1 MRLFF
6 RNHLWGKILKIII
19 DSNVYNFQEQFR
31 KENSANDKYLI
42 IFFKKLI
49 KIGDSESNAYG

>member
-1 MRLFF
+1 M
-6 RNHLWGKILKIII
+6 W
-19 DSNVYNFQEQFR
+19 YNFQEQFR